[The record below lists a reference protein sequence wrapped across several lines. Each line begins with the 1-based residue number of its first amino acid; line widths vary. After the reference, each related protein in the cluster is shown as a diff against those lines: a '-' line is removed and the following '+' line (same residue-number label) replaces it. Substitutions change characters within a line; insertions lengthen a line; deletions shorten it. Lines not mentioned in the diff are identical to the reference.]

1 MADKHIRLL
10 VSAEVKDAINKLN
23 KTEKS
28 TNKLVGSFKGLAMRA
43 GLLAGAAALGAVV
56 KSSVSTSAQFEALET
71 RLVALKGSVEGGKE
85 AFQAFNQIAKT
96 TPFQLANVVEA
107 GAQLEAFGANSEE
120 SLKAVA
126 DLAAFMGT
134 DIVDAANA
142 FGRAFAGGAGAA
154 DVLRDRGVL
163 TQVKLKSGFDDLSK
177 LTLPQ
182 FRQALEDTLTD
193 PQGNIAGATDLL
205 AKTFSGLV
213 SNFQDSLS
221 QLQDSIGDLLAPAI
235 KRVISVLKTGVDAL
249 TEQFKRLGET
259 DLETTIRIVKDL
271 GGEVDQL
278 VIVANKARLVELD
291 LEIGSTTAEEIIKKV
306 SAFEQGILDS
316 VNARAKQQELLNTLS
331 AEELNKLQL
340 VNVEGKT
347 ATMTRKAFLE
357 MLIKG
362 NDDVIAQNQQNIIDQ
377 KDISLLIKER
387 ADLIRQNKELEK
399 DGGGGEDPV
408 AVVMSQEEIK
418 TEILKQAAEKRKE
431 ITESEKL
438 SQLSIEDFEAIVANL
453 KITEEQKTAIIKAET
468 DKRKKLEQEAH
479 QKRIEQNLESAI
491 LQGQSAKDAAISV
504 VKAEVAEAQASLISS
519 IMQALPFPINL
530 AVAAGAGSMVG
541 KITDQLL
548 SFQTGGSFITK
559 GRTTLPIGSGVVV
572 GDNASGMERV
582 DITPLPSPND
592 SPRNITIN
600 ISAPLVDET
609 VVDHIIPAIQRAE
622 KLGL

>member
-205 AKTFSGLV
+205 AKTFS
-213 SNFQDSLS
+213 
-221 QLQDSIGDLLAPAI
+221 
-235 KRVISVLKTGVDAL
+235 
-249 TEQFKRLGET
+249 
-259 DLETTIRIVKDL
+259 
-271 GGEVDQL
+271 
-278 VIVANKARLVELD
+278 
-291 LEIGSTTAEEIIKKV
+291 
-306 SAFEQGILDS
+306 
-316 VNARAKQQELLNTLS
+316 
-331 AEELNKLQL
+331 
-340 VNVEGKT
+340 
-347 ATMTRKAFLE
+347 
-357 MLIKG
+357 
-362 NDDVIAQNQQNIIDQ
+362 
-377 KDISLLIKER
+377 
-387 ADLIRQNKELEK
+387 
-399 DGGGGEDPV
+399 
-408 AVVMSQEEIK
+408 
-418 TEILKQAAEKRKE
+418 
-431 ITESEKL
+431 
-438 SQLSIEDFEAIVANL
+438 
-453 KITEEQKTAIIKAET
+453 
-468 DKRKKLEQEAH
+468 
-479 QKRIEQNLESAI
+479 
-491 LQGQSAKDAAISV
+491 
-504 VKAEVAEAQASLISS
+504 
-519 IMQALPFPINL
+519 
-530 AVAAGAGSMVG
+530 
-541 KITDQLL
+541 
-548 SFQTGGSFITK
+548 
-559 GRTTLPIGSGVVV
+559 
-572 GDNASGMERV
+572 
-582 DITPLPSPND
+582 
-592 SPRNITIN
+592 
-600 ISAPLVDET
+600 
-609 VVDHIIPAIQRAE
+609 
-622 KLGL
+622 

>member
-1 MADKHIRLL
+1 MIKKFLI
-10 VSAEVKDAINKLN
+10 INLFLF
-23 KTEKS
+23 S
-28 TNKLVGSFKGLAMRA
+28 FFLTNSYSDNNTYM
-43 GLLAGAAALGAVV
+43 
-56 KSSVSTSAQFEALET
+56 
-71 RLVALKGSVEGGKE
+71 
-85 AFQAFNQIAKT
+85 
-96 TPFQLANVVEA
+96 
-107 GAQLEAFGANSEE
+107 
-120 SLKAVA
+120 SLK
-126 DLAAFMGT
+126 
-134 DIVDAANA
+134 N
-142 FGRAFAGGAGAA
+142 
-154 DVLRDRGVL
+154 
-163 TQVKLKSGFDDLSK
+163 
-177 LTLPQ
+177 
-182 FRQALEDTLTD
+182 
-193 PQGNIAGATDLL
+193 
-205 AKTFSGLV
+205 
-213 SNFQDSLS
+213 
-221 QLQDSIGDLLAPAI
+221 
-235 KRVISVLKTGVDAL
+235 
-249 TEQFKRLGET
+249 
-259 DLETTIRIVKDL
+259 
-271 GGEVDQL
+271 
-278 VIVANKARLVELD
+278 
-291 LEIGSTTAEEIIKKV
+291 KKV
-306 SAFEQGILDS
+306 NVRYGPGLDYPIKF
-316 VNARAKQQELLNTLS
+316 VF
-331 AEELNKLQL
+331 NKK
-340 VNVEGKT
+340 NYPVE
-347 ATMTRKAFLE
+347 
-357 MLIKG
+357 
-362 NDDVIAQNQQNIIDQ
+362 IIDQ
-377 KDISLLIKER
+377 KEISLLLKER
-387 ADLIRQNKELEK
+387 NDLEKQNKEIQSG
-399 DGGGGEDPV
+399 DGGDEDPV

-530 AVAAGAGSMVG
+530 AVAAGAGSMIG
-541 KITDQLL
+541 KVTDRLL

>member
-1 MADKHIRLL
+1 
-10 VSAEVKDAINKLN
+10 
-23 KTEKS
+23 
-28 TNKLVGSFKGLAMRA
+28 
-43 GLLAGAAALGAVV
+43 
-56 KSSVSTSAQFEALET
+56 
-71 RLVALKGSVEGGKE
+71 
-85 AFQAFNQIAKT
+85 
-96 TPFQLANVVEA
+96 
-107 GAQLEAFGANSEE
+107 
-120 SLKAVA
+120 
-126 DLAAFMGT
+126 MGT

-291 LEIGSTTAEEIIKKV
+291 LEIGSTTAEEVIKKV

-331 AEELNKLQL
+331 AEELNELQL
-340 VNVEGKT
+340 VNVEGKA

-399 DGGGGEDPV
+399 DDGGGEDPV

-468 DKRKKLEQEAH
+468 DKTKKLEQEAH

-530 AVAAGAGSMVG
+530 AVAAGAGSLIG
-541 KITDQLL
+541 KVTDRLL

>member
-134 DIVDAANA
+134 DI
-142 FGRAFAGGAGAA
+142 
-154 DVLRDRGVL
+154 
-163 TQVKLKSGFDDLSK
+163 
-177 LTLPQ
+177 

-291 LEIGSTTAEEIIKKV
+291 LEIGSTTAEEVIKKV

-331 AEELNKLQL
+331 AEELNELQL
-340 VNVEGKT
+340 VNVEGKA

-399 DGGGGEDPV
+399 DDGGGEDPV

-530 AVAAGAGSMVG
+530 AVAAGAGSLIG
-541 KITDQLL
+541 KVTDRLL

>member
-10 VSAEVKDAINKLN
+10 VTAEVKDAINKLN

-28 TNKLVGSFKGLAMRA
+28 SNKLVGSFKGLAVKA
-43 GLLAGAAALGAVV
+43 GLLAGAAALGAIV
-56 KSSVSTSAQFEALET
+56 KTSVSASAQFEALET
-71 RLVALKGSVEGGKE
+71 RLVALKGSVEGGRE
-85 AFQAFNQIAKT
+85 AFEAFNKIAKT
-96 TPFQLANVVEA
+96 TPFQLQNVVEA
-107 GAQLEAFGANSEE
+107 GAQLEAFGADSEKT
-120 SLKAVA
+120 LKSVA

-193 PQGNIAGATDLL
+193 PEGNISGATDLL

-271 GGEVDQL
+271 GGEVDEL
-278 VIVANKARLVELD
+278 VIIANKARLIELN
-291 LEIGSTTAEEIIKKV
+291 LEIGSTKTEDILKKV
-306 SAFEQGILDS
+306 KGFEQGILTA
-316 VNARAKQQELLNTLS
+316 VENRAKQQAQLNTLS
-331 AEELNKLQL
+331 EEELAQTVMTNH
-340 VNVEGKT
+340 EGKT
-347 ATMTRKAFLE
+347 LFITRKQLLE
-357 MLIKG
+357 NLLKG
-362 NDDVIAQNQQNIIDQ
+362 SDDVIARNQQQIIDQ
-377 KDISLLIKER
+377 KEISLLLKER
-387 ADLIRQNKELEK
+387 ADLERQNAELE
-399 DGGGGEDPV
+399 DDDGGGEDPV
-408 AVVMSQEEIK
+408 AKIMTEEELK

-431 ITESEKL
+431 ITESEKM
-438 SQLSIEDFEAIVANL
+438 SALSIEDFEAIVNSL
-453 KITEEQKTAIIKAET
+453 KITEERKTAIIKAET
-468 DKRKKLEQEAH
+468 EKRKKVESEAH

-491 LQGQSAKDAAISV
+491 LQGQSAKEAAISV
-504 VKAEVAEAQASLISS
+504 IKAEIAESQASLISS
-519 IMQALPFPINL
+519 IMQALPFPVNL

-541 KITDQLL
+541 KVTDKLL
-548 SFQTGGSFITK
+548 SFQTGGSFVTK

-572 GDNASGMERV
+572 GDNASGMERIDV
-582 DITPLPSPND
+582 TPIPSPTSNGN
-592 SPRNITIN
+592 NITIN

-609 VVDHIIPAIQRAE
+609 VVETIIPAIRRAE
-622 KLGL
+622 KLNL